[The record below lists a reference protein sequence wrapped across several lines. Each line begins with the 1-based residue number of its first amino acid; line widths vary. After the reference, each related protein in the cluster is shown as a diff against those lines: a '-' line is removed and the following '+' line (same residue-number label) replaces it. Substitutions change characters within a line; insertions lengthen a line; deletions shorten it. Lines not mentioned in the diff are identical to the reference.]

1 MFGGKKSSN
10 APHTLYTYYYIGQKI
25 RVINFPTIASGKI
38 GKNFHILYCNSVTNH
53 LLWLYRFN
61 ADTSA
66 AMRWQFR
73 PHQKEIKLVP
83 GETALAFYTARN
95 PTDRPVTGIATYN
108 VIPFEA
114 GLYFNKIQC
123 FCFEEQRLNPREQV
137 HCMCKL
143 HFKDSPLNF
152 NYYPICIINII
163 WVRMNIMV
171 ENIETKLHHF
181 LL

>member
-1 MFGGKKSSN
+1 MSHSFF
-10 APHTLYTYYYIGQKI
+10 TLQYTCKYMYQGFWCGV
-25 RVINFPTIASGKI
+25 RGFPTPWGWFLLPEVYIRNITIMLLISPLWRASNNI
-38 GKNFHILYCNSVTNH
+38 DNPVPW
-53 LLWLYRFN
+53 LLFSRFN

-95 PTDRPVTGIATYN
+95 PTDKPVTGIATYN

-137 HCMCKL
+137 CLCWG
-143 HFKDSPLNF
+143 S
-152 NYYPICIINII
+152 
-163 WVRMNIMV
+163 
-171 ENIETKLHHF
+171 E
-181 LL
+181 